1 MEESKKNEIVRILSK
16 DPEHRYYVYR
26 LVDPRNYKTFHVGKG
41 CGDRMFQH
49 VDNYFIFAS
58 DNITL

>member
-26 LVDPRNYKTFHVGKG
+26 LVDPRNKKTIYVGKG
-41 CGDRMFQH
+41 CGDRMLQH
-49 VDNYFIFAS
+49 VE
-58 DNITL
+58 